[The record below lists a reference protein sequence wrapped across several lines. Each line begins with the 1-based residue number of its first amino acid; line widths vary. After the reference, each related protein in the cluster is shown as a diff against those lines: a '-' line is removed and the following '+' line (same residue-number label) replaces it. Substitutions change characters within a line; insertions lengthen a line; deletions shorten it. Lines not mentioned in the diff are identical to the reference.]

1 MFDKIIKSFNRLFF
15 PDRKKKYLE
24 TLKTQPKQIPGQL
37 PQGMIIPP
45 IQGKEEK
52 YFAALLAEA

>member
-1 MFDKIIKSFNRLFF
+1 MFCKIIKSINRLFF
-15 PDRKKKYLE
+15 TDCKKKYLE
-24 TLKTQPKQIPGQL
+24 TLKTQPTQLPDRL
-37 PQGMIIPP
+37 PQGMRIPP